1 MEGCLYS
8 ILRGAMLQCRL
19 SKTWLIMLQYMS
31 EGGMEGRL
39 YSILRGAMLQG
50 RLSNT
55 WHIILY
61 E

>member
-1 MEGCLYS
+1 
-8 ILRGAMLQCRL
+8 
-19 SKTWLIMLQYMS
+19 MS

-39 YSILRGAMLQG
+39 YSILRGAMYSILRGAMLQR

>member
-1 MEGCLYS
+1 
-8 ILRGAMLQCRL
+8 
-19 SKTWLIMLQYMS
+19 MS
-31 EGGMEGRL
+31 EGRMEGHLGRL
-39 YSILRGAMLQG
+39 YILQGAMLQG